1 MKKIF
6 FILSFLVLAS
16 FMMVGCGKDKDG
28 DNSGNN
34 GIQPPTNVSAYID
47 GSKARISWTNVS
59 TAAYY
64 YVYWSKGSSDGT
76 YSFVGSTSETSF
88 VHNYPAS
95 NNYNYY
101 KVTSIDDD
109 GNESVKSAYARCF
122 YNNDNNGNN
131 NNNDDDDNN
140 GNNND
145 DNNGNEDDNNDVTVP
160 AAPTGVTAQN
170 EGPLMYPNIFIR
182 WNPVSNATSYKV
194 YRSTSENGSYSQIGS
209 ETEYPVLSDSNPKE
223 GKNYYKVKA
232 FNSAGGSDYSS
243 SALYEWDPNASAPC
257 ISSLTGTKTGSNIRM
272 NWSMSTSA
280 GCGKPSKVTVKVY
293 EPTIG
298 QWIVL
303 EELGANSTSYTFAYG
318 MFIDSDG
325 FVKMGIVAENDY
337 GSDSRLI
344 VYDTN
349 TGNWY

>member
-16 FMMVGCGKDKDG
+16 FMIIGCGKDNDG

-64 YVYWSKGSSDGT
+64 YVYWSIGSSDGT

-109 GNESVKSAYARCF
+109 GNESIKSAYARCF
-122 YNNDNNGNN
+122 YNDDNNGN
-131 NNNDDDDNN
+131 DDDNN
-140 GNNND
+140 GNDDNDD

-243 SALYEWDPNASAPC
+243 SALYEWDPNAAAPC
-257 ISSLTGTKTGSNIRM
+257 ISSLTATKTGSNIRM

-280 GCGKPSKVTVKVY
+280 GCGKPSKITVKVKN
-293 EPTIG
+293 PIG
-298 QWIVL
+298 DWAVL
-303 EELGANSTSYTFAYG
+303 DELGANATSYTFAIG
-318 MFIDSDG
+318 LWFDTDG
-325 FVKMGIVAENDY
+325 WVMMGIIAENEY
-337 GSDSRLI
+337 GTDSRQV
-344 VYDTN
+344 VYN
-349 TGNWY
+349 IYTGQTF